1 MQMSTFAGLE
11 DVVRTDCPL
20 GSRTWFGMGGNADY
34 FITPRNIE
42 QLQQAVTRCNDSS
55 IAMYVLGYGS
65 NLLIRDGGVRGA
77 VIKLE
82 DAGFKQTSFDGQ
94 TVTVG
99 AGASLGE
106 LILTCVKKGLA
117 GLEACTGIPGSIGG
131 AVRMNAGGRFGDI
144 GSVVESVTLM
154 DRAGN
159 IVDRQKPDLRF
170 DYRSVNIR
178 VPLILSATLQLIP
191 GDPEQIMKSTHE
203 IWIYKKNNQP
213 LSTRSAGCIF
223 KNPPG
228 QSAGAL
234 IDRAGLKGL
243 SVGGATVSEKHA
255 NFIVAKEGCTSADVV
270 KLIDTVR
277 ARVAE
282 DFGIELELE
291 VEIWGED

>member
-1 MQMSTFAGLE
+1 
-11 DVVRTDCPL
+11 
-20 GSRTWFGMGGNADY
+20 MGGKADY

-42 QLQQAVTRCNDSS
+42 QLKQVVTRCSDSN

-65 NLLIRDGGVRGA
+65 NLLIRDGGIRGA

-82 DAGFKQTSFDGQ
+82 DADFRQTSFDGQ

-99 AGASLGE
+99 GGASLSE

-144 GSVVESVTLM
+144 GSVVEGVTLM

-159 IVDRQKPDLRF
+159 ILDRKKPDLRF